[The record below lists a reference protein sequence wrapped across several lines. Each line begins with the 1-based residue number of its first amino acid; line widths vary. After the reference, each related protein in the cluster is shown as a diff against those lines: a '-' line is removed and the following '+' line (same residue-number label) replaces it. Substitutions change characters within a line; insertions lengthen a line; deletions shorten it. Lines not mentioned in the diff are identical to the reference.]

1 MTGIYELL
9 LRATDGRECR
19 TLAWLPNDQCKDDY
33 FKKASERGLTIEI
46 INNYNYVNNATAPLR
61 TGGQRD

>member
-1 MTGIYELL
+1 ME
-9 LRATDGRECR
+9 A
-19 TLAWLPNDQCKDDY
+19 LAKKVVKKVV
-33 FKKASERGLTIEI
+33 KKASERGLTIEI